1 MMKKKREHS
10 VPSPFGLALP
20 ASLPLKWIYQLWE
33 SNERKWKANY
43 FFIHGLLI
51 WLISLSYSFDLRRP
65 EGGKV
70 LLCNAGRA
78 GLLWIPPTPWMKEGG
93 SMRKADFS
101 IWRWKK
107 EKGQTISDLTNM
119 TEWGRAPYVVSLYH
133 HLKCA
138 KLRLVEASP
147 WRFSLLLRAIPLFR

>member
-1 MMKKKREHS
+1 MEKKREHS
-10 VPSPFGLALP
+10 VPRPFGLALRD
-20 ASLPLKWIYQLWE
+20 SLPLKWIYQLHE

-43 FFIHGLLI
+43 FFIHGLFI
-51 WLISLSYSFDLRRP
+51 WLISLSYSFE

-78 GLLWIPPTPWMKEGG
+78 GLLWIPPTPWMKGG
-93 SMRKADFS
+93 VWGRPTFLYEDEKRKRVKDF
-101 IWRWKK
+101 WLK
-107 EKGQTISDLTNM
+107 NM